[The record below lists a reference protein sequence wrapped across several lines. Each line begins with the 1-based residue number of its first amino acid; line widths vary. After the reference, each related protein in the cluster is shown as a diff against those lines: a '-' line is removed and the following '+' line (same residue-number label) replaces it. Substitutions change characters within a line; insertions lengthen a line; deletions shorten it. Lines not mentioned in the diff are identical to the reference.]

1 MPDMET
7 QDTILEFWFGL
18 NTDDQTVAAEQS
30 KLWWR
35 KHPET
40 DKRIQQRFE
49 AYVTK
54 AANRELDTWAAT
66 PRGRL
71 ALILLTDQFPRNIYR
86 DTPQAFSFDALA
98 LSWSKEGIREGFHKS
113 LRPIER
119 VFFYLPLEHS
129 ESLEDQEQSVA
140 LYQELVADVKS
151 EEKSTFDGFLDFAIR
166 HRDIVKR
173 FGRFPH
179 RNRIVGRESTAEE
192 LAFLQEKGSSF

>member
-1 MPDMET
+1 MET
-7 QDTILEFWFGL
+7 QDTILEFWFGS
-18 NTDDQTVAAEQS
+18 NTDDKAVAAEQS
-30 KLWWR
+30 KLWWM

-40 DKRIQQRFE
+40 DKRIRQRFE

-54 AANRELDTWAAT
+54 AANRELDIWSAT

-98 LSWSKEGIREGFHKS
+98 RSWSKEGIRQGLDKS

-129 ESLEDQEQSVA
+129 ESLEDQEQSIA
-140 LYQELVADVKS
+140 LYQALVAGAGL
-151 EEKSTFDGFLDFAIR
+151 EEKSTFDGFLDFAVR
-166 HRDIVKR
+166 HRNIVKR

-179 RNRIVGRESTAEE
+179 RNRILGRESTAEE
-192 LAFLQEKGSSF
+192 IAFLQEKGSSF

>member
-1 MPDMET
+1 MET

-18 NTDDQTVAAEQS
+18 NADDKTTAEEQS
-30 KLWWR
+30 KLWWM

-40 DKRIQQRFE
+40 DKRIRERFE
-49 AYVTK
+49 PYVTK
-54 AANRELDTWAAT
+54 AANRELDAWAVT
-66 PRGRL
+66 PRGCL

-86 DTPQAFSFDALA
+86 DTVQAFSFDALA
-98 LSWSKEGIREGFHKS
+98 RSWSKEGLRQGFQKS

-140 LYQELVADVKS
+140 LYRELVADVGPAYR
-151 EEKSTFDGFLDFAIR
+151 STFDGFLDFAVR

-179 RNRIVGRESTAEE
+179 RNRILSRESSAEE
-192 LAFLQEKGSSF
+192 LAFLKEKGSSF

>member
-1 MPDMET
+1 MET

-18 NTDDQTVAAEQS
+18 NADDKAVAAEQS
-30 KLWWR
+30 KLWWM

-40 DKRIQQRFE
+40 DQRIRQRFE
-49 AYVTK
+49 AYVAK
-54 AANRELDTWAAT
+54 AANGELDTWSAT

-86 DTPQAFSFDALA
+86 DTPQAFSFDPLA
-98 LSWSKEGIREGFHKS
+98 RSWSKEGIRHGLDKS

-140 LYQELVADVKS
+140 LYQELIADAGP
-151 EEKSTFDGFLDFAIR
+151 EQKSTFDGFLDFAIR

-173 FGRFPH
+173 FDRFPH
-179 RNRIVGRESTAEE
+179 RNRILGRKSTAEE
-192 LAFLQEKGSSF
+192 IAFLQEKGSSF